1 MLTIEGDCD
10 VANIL
15 RLATTVYNMHE
26 ILCLMWTNFTLR
38 VLSIIVISNELMS
51 VSIRT
56 YKVLLKTLVESIP
69 VSDACPCVH
78 GLPAYC
84 IVLFVLSMI

>member
-15 RLATTVYNMHE
+15 CLATTVYNMHE

-38 VLSIIVISNELMS
+38 VLSIIAISNELMS

-69 VSDACPCVH
+69 VSDRPCVH

-84 IVLFVLSMI
+84 IVLFVSSMI